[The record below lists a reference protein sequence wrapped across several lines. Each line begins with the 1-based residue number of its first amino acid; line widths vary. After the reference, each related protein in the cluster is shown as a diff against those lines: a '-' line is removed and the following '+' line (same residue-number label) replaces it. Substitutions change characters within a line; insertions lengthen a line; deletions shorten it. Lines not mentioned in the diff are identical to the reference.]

1 MVLASI
7 LSLPAGGKVQA
18 FEWLVATGGF
28 FMRGG
33 LPPMRSEWW
42 TLETVGDWG
51 MLGRVRDLASM
62 GLCSFLSSDLHRQ
75 HKWSITQI
83 VTIPQPNPTS
93 ALTLTQAHTGR
104 QIQLTVNEQ
113 RKHLCQSIA
122 KLLPPQYNQPEGHL
136 EH

>member
-1 MVLASI
+1 MVLTSI
-7 LSLPAGGKVQA
+7 SSLPAGGKVQA
-18 FEWLVATGGF
+18 FEWLVATGGL

-75 HKWSITQI
+75 HKC
-83 VTIPQPNPTS
+83 
-93 ALTLTQAHTGR
+93 
-104 QIQLTVNEQ
+104 VNCTD
-113 RKHLCQSIA
+113 RYNTAA
-122 KLLPPQYNQPEGHL
+122 KSNISTNTDLGTYW
-136 EH
+136 